1 VRSTYER
8 AASLGDV
15 MRRARALP
23 ARTMIF
29 DVEPLVAYWDS
40 GQDALDGGLA
50 RIVGQAGAVP
60 GLQVVCFA
68 TNSLR
73 RPSVTPSAEGIQVAY
88 MAAAGKP
95 LRTAPYR
102 SFPRPGMV
110 IGDQPATDG
119 LLARRL
125 GYAFVLY
132 DTRALGI
139 PAGPR
144 LMGAWGRLVRPLFF
158 TDAPRADPANPE
170 RTN

>member
-1 VRSTYER
+1 
-8 AASLGDV
+8 
-15 MRRARALP
+15 MRRGRELS

-40 GQDALDGGLA
+40 GQDALDGGLD
-50 RIVGQAGAVP
+50 RIVGEVRAVP

-73 RPSVTPSAEGIQVAY
+73 HPSVTPSAEGIRVVY
-88 MAAAGKP
+88 LAAAGKP

-119 LLARRL
+119 ILARRL

-132 DTRALGI
+132 DTRAVGV

-144 LMGAWGRLVRPLFF
+144 LMGAWGRLLRPLFF
-158 TDAPRADPANPE
+158 THASKDDPASPE